1 MFCWWI
7 DTTSETHWRQKCAL
21 HFRKIAV
28 VEQIHFHGIQLKVS
42 PAESA
47 EVSHFLLVPPRWLGL
62 VRFLLLIIKGDECVL
77 AWKGRWIA
85 SAPADCRLLCEW
97 SGRPC
102 PCRKHWL
109 LPRLLPTRWL
119 SKGYICIIICL
130 IGGLLPGYGPSFYA
144 MESALNLLQRYEGR
158 DYKACKLPAHGFL
171 LPNLITVCANKH
183 FPAYA
188 RFFFLR

>member
-1 MFCWWI
+1 MRPPLSENSCCWTNTLSRYSFEGYSCGVSRGI
-7 DTTSETHWRQKCAL
+7 SFSPCA
-21 HFRKIAV
+21 H
-28 VEQIHFHGIQLKVS
+28 
-42 PAESA
+42 
-47 EVSHFLLVPPRWLGL
+47 WLGL

-77 AWKGRWIA
+77 AWKGRWIT

-109 LPRLLPTRWL
+109 LPRPLPTRWL

-130 IGGLLPGYGPSFYA
+130 IGGLLPGYGPSLCA

-183 FPAYA
+183 FSAYA
-188 RFFFLR
+188 LFFL